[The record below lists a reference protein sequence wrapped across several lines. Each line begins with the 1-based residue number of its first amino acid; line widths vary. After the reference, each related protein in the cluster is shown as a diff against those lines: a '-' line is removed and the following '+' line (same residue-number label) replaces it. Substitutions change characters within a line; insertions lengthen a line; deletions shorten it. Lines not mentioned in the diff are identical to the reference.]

1 MPTQDAALIHDDGSA
16 FTKNTLTGRVDVV
29 VPSPSSYMKTTDLYL
44 GILMFSRNIC
54 INIAD
59 RLT

>member
-1 MPTQDAALIHDDGSA
+1 MPTQDVALIHDDGSA

-44 GILMFSRNIC
+44 GGYWKFSHHRWWHFFQ
-54 INIAD
+54 
-59 RLT
+59 